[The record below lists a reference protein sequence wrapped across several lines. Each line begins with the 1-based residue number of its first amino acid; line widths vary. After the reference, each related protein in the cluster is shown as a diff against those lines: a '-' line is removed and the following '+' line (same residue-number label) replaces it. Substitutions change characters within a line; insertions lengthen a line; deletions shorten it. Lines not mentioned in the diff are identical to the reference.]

1 MKIKPKIGLVA
12 RPGTHSAGERTEI
25 HVSGLDVKPHLV
37 GVGKGFPTLW
47 ALFMLVLLM
56 HVEDVAPKGLLTSQ
70 HPVIAKKK
78 RGVSVLFCLLRYLAT
93 LNLPTFHKFCTHE
106 GLFAQG
112 DSS

>member
-1 MKIKPKIGLVA
+1 M
-12 RPGTHSAGERTEI
+12 
-25 HVSGLDVKPHLV
+25 SGLDVKPHLV

-56 HVEDVAPKGLLTSQ
+56 HIEDVAPKGLLTSQ

>member
-1 MKIKPKIGLVA
+1 MA

-56 HVEDVAPKGLLTSQ
+56 HVEDVAPKGLLASQ
-70 HPVIAKKK
+70 HPVIARGKK
-78 RGVSVLFCLLRYLAT
+78 VSQFNSISSHFKPSYLPQI
-93 LNLPTFHKFCTHE
+93 LH
-106 GLFAQG
+106 
-112 DSS
+112 S